1 MTLIFEPERVIY
13 DATERV
19 IRIFAIDGPNPI
31 SCAVSRAALIA
42 LEDDALAGPHAMTI
56 TYRRNRHLIREIAE
70 RKYQAGQFESSGSVV
85 IRLVDISDHLEG
97 QAPSPVDSTRDLPV
111 RPSPDARKPPS
122 AGIRDRF

>member
-31 SCAVSRAALIA
+31 SCAVLKAALIA

-56 TYRRNRHLIREIAE
+56 TYRRHRSLIREIAE
-70 RKYQAGQFESSGSVV
+70 RANIRQVNSNPAAASSFAAWTLPTASKAQHHRPPIWV
-85 IRLVDISDHLEG
+85 IRRASG
-97 QAPSPVDSTRDLPV
+97 A
-111 RPSPDARKPPS
+111 
-122 AGIRDRF
+122 DR